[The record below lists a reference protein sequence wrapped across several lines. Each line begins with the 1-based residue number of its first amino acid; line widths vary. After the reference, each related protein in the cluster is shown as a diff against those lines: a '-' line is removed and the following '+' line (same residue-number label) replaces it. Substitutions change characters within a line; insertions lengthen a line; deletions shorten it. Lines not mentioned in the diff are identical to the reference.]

1 MNFQNYFK
9 NKTVLITGSGR
20 GIGLEIAREYLNHG
34 AKIIALDINKKK
46 LLNLKKRYKNKILI
60 EKLDLTNLNDLKN
73 YLKKLPKNFKNI
85 NILVNNAG
93 MKSAKNLIET
103 DINNLNNLINFNS
116 IKVIEI
122 SRMLIS
128 FSLKKNKGKI
138 INIGSSLSSHGAVFK
153 AQGGGSD
160 YSVTK
165 SMVHIITKIM
175 AYECAKF
182 KINVN
187 AIAPGIIQTPM
198 HARPIRETEKKH
210 LAKIPLERIGLPKD
224 ISGTALFLGSNY
236 SSYITGQIIHI
247 NGGMLMIG

>member
-1 MNFQNYFK
+1 MYNFLYKVILLLFLFLSQCGYQAIY
-9 NKTVLITGSGR
+9 NKENLSDIKITVG
-20 GIGLEIAREYLNHG
+20 E
-34 AKIIALDINKKK
+34 
-46 LLNLKKRYKNKILI
+46 
-60 EKLDLTNLNDLKN
+60 
-73 YLKKLPKNFKNI
+73 
-85 NILVNNAG
+85 
-93 MKSAKNLIET
+93 MKGDT
-103 DINNLNNLINFNS
+103 YLNNLINFNS

-122 SRMLIS
+122 SRILMN

-138 INIGSSLSSHGAVFK
+138 INIGSSLSSHGAVFR

-198 HARPIRETEKKH
+198 HDRPMQVTEKKH
-210 LAKIPLERIGLPKD
+210 LDKIPLDRIGLPKD

>member
-9 NKTVLITGSGR
+9 DKTVLVTGSGR
-20 GIGLEIAREYLNHG
+20 GIGLEITKEYLKHG
-34 AKIIALDINKKK
+34 AKVIALDLNIQK
-46 LLNLKKRYKNKILI
+46 LLKFKIKFKNKILL
-60 EKLDLTNLNDLKN
+60 EKLDLSNLKEFEN

-85 NILVNNAG
+85 NILINNAG
-93 MKSAKNLIET
+93 MKSSKNLIET
-103 DINNLNNLINFNS
+103 DMDNLNNLINFNS

-122 SRMLIS
+122 SRILMN

-138 INIGSSLSSHGAVFK
+138 INIGSSLSSHGAVFR

-198 HARPIRETEKKH
+198 HDRPMQVTEKKH
-210 LAKIPLERIGLPKD
+210 LDKIPLDRIGLPKD

>member
-1 MNFQNYFK
+1 MNFQNYSK
-9 NKTVLITGSGR
+9 NQIVLITGSGR
-20 GIGLEIAREYLNHG
+20 GIGLEITKEYLNHG
-34 AKIIALDINKKK
+34 AKVVALDINIKK
-46 LLNLKKRYKNKILI
+46 LINLKKKYRNKILV
-60 EKLDLTNLNDLKN
+60 EKLDLSNLNYLKN
-73 YLKKLPKNFKNI
+73 YLKNIPKNFKNI
-85 NILVNNAG
+85 NILINNAG
-93 MKSAKNLIET
+93 MKSGKNLIET
-103 DINNLNNLINFNS
+103 NIDDLNNLINVNS
-116 IKVIEI
+116 IKVLEI
-122 SRMLIS
+122 SRILMN

-198 HARPIRETEKKH
+198 HARPISETEKKH
-210 LAKIPLERIGLPKD
+210 INKIPLNRIGLPRD
-224 ISGTALFLGSNY
+224 ITGTALFLGSNY
-236 SSYITGQIIHI
+236 SSYITGQIIHV

>member
-9 NKTVLITGSGR
+9 DKTVLVTGSGR
-20 GIGLEIAREYLNHG
+20 GIGLEITKEYLKHG
-34 AKIIALDINKKK
+34 ARVIALDLNIQK
-46 LLNLKKRYKNKILI
+46 LLKFKIKFKNKILL
-60 EKLDLTNLNDLKN
+60 EKLDLSNLKEFEN

-85 NILVNNAG
+85 NILINNAG
-93 MKSAKNLIET
+93 MKSSKNLIET
-103 DINNLNNLINFNS
+103 DMDNLNNLINFNS

-122 SRMLIS
+122 SRILMN

-138 INIGSSLSSHGAVFK
+138 INIGSSLSSHGAVFR

-198 HARPIRETEKKH
+198 HDRPMQVTEKKH
-210 LAKIPLERIGLPKD
+210 LDKIPLDRIGLPKD

>member
-1 MNFQNYFK
+1 MNFQKYFK
-9 NKTVLITGSGR
+9 DKTVLVTGSGR
-20 GIGLEIAREYLNHG
+20 GIGLEITKEYLEHG
-34 AKIIALDINKKK
+34 AKVIAIDLNIQK
-46 LLNLKKRYKNKILI
+46 LLKFENKFQNKILI
-60 EKLDLTNLNDLKN
+60 EKLDLSNLEDFQD

-85 NILVNNAG
+85 NILINNAG
-93 MKSAKNLIET
+93 MKSSKNLIET
-103 DINNLNNLINFNS
+103 DMDDLNNLINFNS

-122 SRMLIS
+122 SRILMN

-138 INIGSSLSSHGAVFK
+138 INIGSSLSSHGAVFRT
-153 AQGGGSD
+153 QGGGSD

-198 HARPIRETEKKH
+198 HDRPMHVTEKKH
-210 LAKIPLERIGLPKD
+210 LDKIPLERIGLPKD

>member
-9 NKTVLITGSGR
+9 NKIALITGSGR
-20 GIGLEIAREYLNHG
+20 GIGLEIAKEYLKHG
-34 AKIIALDINKKK
+34 AKVIAIDLNTKR
-46 LLNLKKRYKNKILI
+46 LLNLRNKHRNNILI
-60 EKLDLTNLNDLKN
+60 KKFDLSNLDNFNSF
-73 YLKKLPKNFKNI
+73 LKKLPKNFQNI
-85 NILVNNAG
+85 NILINNAG
-93 MKSAKNLIET
+93 MKSAENLVKT

-122 SRMLIS
+122 SRILIN

-138 INIGSSLSSHGAVFK
+138 INIGSSLSSHGAVFR

-198 HARPIRETEKKH
+198 HDRPMNETKKKH
-210 LAKIPLERIGLPKD
+210 LDKIPLNRIGLPKD
-224 ISGTALFLGSNY
+224 VSGTALFLGSNY

>member
-34 AKIIALDINKKK
+34 AKVIALDINTKK
-46 LLNLKKRYKNKILI
+46 LLNLRKKYKNKILI
-60 EKLDLTNLNDLKN
+60 EKLDLTNLNNLKK
-73 YLKKLPKNFKNI
+73 YLKKIPKNFKSI
-85 NILVNNAG
+85 NILINNAG
-93 MKSAKNLIET
+93 MKSGQNLIEA
-103 DINNLNNLINFNS
+103 DMNNLNNLINLNS

-122 SRMLIS
+122 SKILIK

-138 INIGSSLSSHGAVFK
+138 INIGSSLSSHGAVFG

-165 SMVHIITKIM
+165 SLVHIITKIM
-175 AYECAKF
+175 AYECAKL

-198 HARPIRETEKKH
+198 HARPMHETEKKH
-210 LAKIPLERIGLPKD
+210 LNKIPLNRIGLPKD

>member
-34 AKIIALDINKKK
+34 AKVIALDINTKK
-46 LLNLKKRYKNKILI
+46 LLNLRKRYKNKILI
-60 EKLDLTNLNDLKN
+60 EKLDLTNLNNLKN

-122 SRMLIS
+122 SRMLIN

-198 HARPIRETEKKH
+198 HARPMHETEKKH
-210 LAKIPLERIGLPKD
+210 LAKIPLNRIGLPKD

-236 SSYITGQIIHI
+236 SSYVTGQIIHI

>member
-9 NKTVLITGSGR
+9 DKTVLVTGSGR
-20 GIGLEIAREYLNHG
+20 GIGLEITKEYLNHG
-34 AKIIALDINKKK
+34 AKVIAIDLNTQK
-46 LLNLKKRYKNKILI
+46 LLKFKNKFKNKILI
-60 EKLDLTNLNDLKN
+60 EKLDLSNLGEFQS

-85 NILVNNAG
+85 NILINNAG
-93 MKSAKNLIET
+93 MKSSKNLIET
-103 DINNLNNLINFNS
+103 DMDNLNNLINFNS

-122 SRMLIS
+122 SKILMN

-138 INIGSSLSSHGAVFK
+138 INIGSSLSSHGAVFR

-198 HARPIRETEKKH
+198 HDRPMHVTEKKH
-210 LAKIPLERIGLPKD
+210 LDKIPLERIGLPKD
-224 ISGTALFLGSNY
+224 ISGTALFLGSDY

>member
-1 MNFQNYFK
+1 MNFQKYFK
-9 NKTVLITGSGR
+9 DKTVLVTGSGR
-20 GIGLEIAREYLNHG
+20 GIGLEITKEYLEHG
-34 AKIIALDINKKK
+34 AKVIAIDLNIQK
-46 LLNLKKRYKNKILI
+46 LLKFENKFQNKILI
-60 EKLDLTNLNDLKN
+60 EKLDLSNLEDFQD
-73 YLKKLPKNFKNI
+73 YLKKLPKNFRNI
-85 NILVNNAG
+85 NILINNAG
-93 MKSAKNLIET
+93 MKSSKNLIET
-103 DINNLNNLINFNS
+103 DMDDLNNLINFNS

-122 SRMLIS
+122 SRILMN

-138 INIGSSLSSHGAVFK
+138 INIGSSLSSHGAVFRT
-153 AQGGGSD
+153 QGGGSD

-187 AIAPGIIQTPM
+187 AIAPGIIQKPM
-198 HARPIRETEKKH
+198 HDRPMHVTEKKH
-210 LAKIPLERIGLPKD
+210 LDKIPLERIGLPKD